1 MILFSDRC
9 LSSQVGFQMDFN
21 LIEDQQTN
29 SYVKFGSVVPMVSD
43 DSLYLTRQLFRKF
56 IFKLRNREIN

>member
-29 SYVKFGSVVPMVSD
+29 SYVKFGSVVPMVSEMIVYIWQD
-43 DSLYLTRQLFRKF
+43 NYLESLYL
-56 IFKLRNREIN
+56 N